1 MPVNDDQQKAP
12 SYPMNPL
19 GKSAKLESDKR
30 EGGLFSHLPLGKPGQ
45 APHAGHQA
53 QGTDDA
59 MASRPASAAGGAAS
73 QTAASDAAG
82 ASHATGGMRP
92 VSAESHAAA
101 HPASVVGQHASGSA
115 GPMSSAGPHAS
126 GTMRPVASAHASAS
140 GAMRPITPAH
150 ASASGVMH
158 PVSADRAGASAG
170 PAGGPAPASA
180 KRLSARHARK
190 PSDGPDGQ
198 AQPAKVTLTRGQFIA
213 SLVGAAV
220 VAAVPTA
227 LITSCVSNPV
237 QEEEPQDTI
246 DWTSLTKN
254 DYGLY
259 QYYKD
264 GVLLSEAGIDVS
276 EHDGEIDWAQVKAA
290 GVDFAM
296 VRAGYRGYGQG
307 TLNLDNYFLANVSG
321 AYAAGIKVG
330 VYFFSQAITAEEATE
345 EAEYVIS
352 SLSSLNVTLAYPI
365 VFDEEPISDGNEART
380 DGLSAEQYNANAVAF
395 CKRVEE
401 AGYSAMV
408 YGNQHDLAK
417 FDLDGDLA
425 SYPVWY
431 AEYGVNRPTADVDL
445 TIWQYSESGSIPGI
459 TTSDGQVDLD
469 IRFL

>member
-19 GKSAKLESDKR
+19 GKSAKLETDTR

-45 APHAGHQA
+45 APHVDVQA
-53 QGTDDA
+53 QEESGCSGEADA
-59 MASRPASAAGGAAS
+59 VQPASAAGSAP
-73 QTAASDAAG
+73 
-82 ASHATGGMRP
+82 HATGT
-92 VSAESHAAA
+92 
-101 HPASVVGQHASGSA
+101 Q
-115 GPMSSAGPHAS
+115 
-126 GTMRPVASAHASAS
+126 RPVAA
-140 GAMRPITPAH
+140 
-150 ASASGVMH
+150 ASASGVMR
-158 PVSADRAGASAG
+158 PVSAGQAGASGAAYSTSAMHAEAPGSSRSVSASRAG
-170 PAGGPAPASA
+170 VSGTMRPIAPATASA
-180 KRLSARHARK
+180 SGVMNPVSAGQAGDGSGSERPAARHARK
-190 PSDGPDGQ
+190 PSGGADK
-198 AQPAKVTLTRGQFIA
+198 QPAKVTLTRGQFIA
-213 SLVGAAV
+213 SLIGAAV
-220 VAAVPTA
+220 VAAVPTG
-227 LITSCVSNPV
+227 LITSCVSTPV
-237 QEEEPQDTI
+237 EEEKDTI

-254 DYGLY
+254 DYGLL

-276 EHDGEIDWAQVKAA
+276 EHDGEIDWTQVKAA

-307 TLNLDNYFLANVSG
+307 SLNLDNYFLANVSG
-321 AYAAGIKVG
+321 AYTAGVKVG

-345 EAEYVIS
+345 EAEYVIN
-352 SLSSLNVTLAYPI
+352 SLSSLNVTLSYPI

-469 IRFL
+469 IRFLEA

>member
-19 GKSAKLESDKR
+19 GKSAKLETDKR

-45 APHAGHQA
+45 APHVDVQA
-53 QGTDDA
+53 QEEAGRSGEADA
-59 MASRPASAAGGAAS
+59 AQAASAAGGVP
-73 QTAASDAAG
+73 
-82 ASHATGGMRP
+82 HATGTQRP
-92 VSAESHAAA
+92 VAAA
-101 HPASVVGQHASGSA
+101 SASGV
-115 GPMSSAGPHAS
+115 
-126 GTMRPVASAHASAS
+126 MRPVAAS
-140 GAMRPITPAH
+140 H
-150 ASASGVMH
+150 ASASGVMRPVSGTH
-158 PVSADRAGASAG
+158 ASVSGVMNPVSAGQAGDGSG
-170 PAGGPAPASA
+170 SERPA
-180 KRLSARHARK
+180 ARHARK
-190 PSDGPDGQ
+190 PSGGADK
-198 AQPAKVTLTRGQFIA
+198 QPAKVTLTRGQFIA
-213 SLVGAAV
+213 SLIGAAV
-220 VAAVPTA
+220 VAAVPTG
-227 LITSCVSNPV
+227 LITSCVSTPV
-237 QEEEPQDTI
+237 EEEKDTI

-254 DYGLY
+254 DYGLL

-307 TLNLDNYFLANVSG
+307 SLNLDNYFLANVSG
-321 AYAAGIKVG
+321 AYAAGVKVG

-345 EAEYVIS
+345 EAEYVIN
-352 SLSSLNVTLAYPI
+352 SLSSLNVTLSYPI

-469 IRFL
+469 IRFLEA